1 MRQGSQQT
9 GAPAQVGTVTDVRFT
24 NISAVAEAGI
34 VVAGSPGSTIEGL
47 VLEGLQL
54 ELTRQTD
61 VPGGF
66 LDYRPGL
73 RGLVDDVTTSAI
85 FLEHA
90 NHATLSNVEVPASFV
105 LLLKP
110 RYVSLRSK
118 WRFRHAVSVV
128 DSTRH
133 ERAICMRNEGLRH
146 GYWGPDLPRV
156 IMCVSGAWS
165 VEW

>member
-1 MRQGSQQT
+1 M
-9 GAPAQVGTVTDVRFT
+9 TDVRFT

-61 VPGGF
+61 IPGGF

-90 NHATLSNVEVPASFV
+90 NHATLSNVEV
-105 LLLKP
+105 LLLCA
-110 RYVSLRSK
+110 LT
-118 WRFRHAVSVV
+118 H
-128 DSTRH
+128 TI
-133 ERAICMRNEGLRH
+133 ICALLSSRREL
-146 GYWGPDLPRV
+146 
-156 IMCVSGAWS
+156 
-165 VEW
+165 

>member
-1 MRQGSQQT
+1 MTSMVLRSDCQAQQDRAIGIVQLMT
-9 GAPAQVGTVTDVRFT
+9 FLTWEPNRGFASMQVGTVTDVRFT

-61 VPGGF
+61 IPGGF

-90 NHATLSNVEVPASFV
+90 NHATLSNVEVRAPGHLVMVFQVSPRRLVSMSQCAS
-105 LLLKP
+105 LLDG
-110 RYVSLRSK
+110 RYS
-118 WRFRHAVSVV
+118 
-128 DSTRH
+128 
-133 ERAICMRNEGLRH
+133 CCN
-146 GYWGPDLPRV
+146 
-156 IMCVSGAWS
+156 
-165 VEW
+165 